1 MDYTIVKSMISGVH
15 LAVYSTIKP
24 GALHRLRVEP
34 TTDHILFNI
43 VSVTD
48 FIVDAT
54 EIGEKVRRG
63 DLAATSLKLGRF
75 LGKCMREAY
84 RWNMHHVYPD
94 FFIPQVIYATVIS
107 HANPDSV
114 IKDSGKIRRSL
125 GIFLGS
131 RNWREIKYFID
142 TLKSI
147 HRADMYEH
155 LILSGITHVGMME
168 TNISFH
174 DVFRV
179 LGSKWPGFLS
189 LDLNNLNIF
198 EYVKKLLEYYR
209 RYNDANNAV
218 IALYLDMIY
227 PKLPKWAKEKID
239 MARKD
244 GLMASREGSKKLF
257 EVDLKLRKHG
267 ISYNEYIGLL
277 AVIVGLGVYEGIR
290 L

>member
-1 MDYTIVKSMISGVH
+1 MDYTIVKSMLSGVH

-24 GALHRLRVEP
+24 GALHRLRVESS
-34 TTDHILFNI
+34 TEHILSNVI
-43 VSVTD
+43 SVID

-54 EIGEKVRRG
+54 DIGEKVRRG
-63 DLAATSLKLGRF
+63 DLAATSFELGKF

-94 FFIPQVIYATVIS
+94 FFIPQIIYTIAIS
-107 HANPDSV
+107 HADPDSV

-131 RNWREIKYFID
+131 RNWREIKYFMD
-142 TLKSI
+142 TLRSI
-147 HRADMYEH
+147 HRTDMYEH
-155 LILSGITHVGMME
+155 LTLSGITHVGMIE
-168 TNISFH
+168 TGVSFH
-174 DVFRV
+174 DVFRI

-189 LDLNNLNIF
+189 LDLNSLDVF

-209 RYNDANNAV
+209 QYNDANNAV

-239 MARKD
+239 EARKE
-244 GLMASREGSKKLF
+244 GLMASKEGSKKLF

-267 ISYNEYIGLL
+267 ISYDEYIGLL
-277 AVIVGLGVYEGIR
+277 AVIVGLGIYEGIR